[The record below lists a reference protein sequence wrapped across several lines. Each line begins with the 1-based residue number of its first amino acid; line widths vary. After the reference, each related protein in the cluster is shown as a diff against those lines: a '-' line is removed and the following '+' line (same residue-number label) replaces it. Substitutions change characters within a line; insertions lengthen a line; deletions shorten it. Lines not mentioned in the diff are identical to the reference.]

1 METRMLSIMSRAD
14 KEIDRNY
21 SKLLYRT
28 SSAINNAL
36 RMVYA
41 SKPTD
46 ESGESYENWLQMEKT
61 MLNSRDP
68 LLDAL
73 SYGND
78 IRRELALKNLSA
90 NCKKPANQRGVFG
103 DKLTEMVHEEYELNK
118 LFNEAAFQKNN
129 FQNQTNFHLSLSNHP
144 LRAPTRT
151 KTGIFPLVHN
161 YRSLE
166 ESRPSKINGNRFLE
180 RVGYRTL
187 FKMGYDETIDI
198 TPSLD
203 YISLLVTLRTCRESM
218 SETTL
223 GHVNLIF
230 KCIAPKE
237 YNISV
242 AHSGYNGVIES
253 NRRRKGVKKSNG
265 SDRKQKGEI
274 GHDER

>member
-161 YRSLE
+161 YSLKIFSQTLLQTIRNNPYSLTYKDRWKNLVLQRS
-166 ESRPSKINGNRFLE
+166 
-180 RVGYRTL
+180 
-187 FKMGYDETIDI
+187 MGIAFWN
-198 TPSLD
+198 
-203 YISLLVTLRTCRESM
+203 V
-218 SETTL
+218 L
-223 GHVNLIF
+223 G
-230 KCIAPKE
+230 
-237 YNISV
+237 
-242 AHSGYNGVIES
+242 
-253 NRRRKGVKKSNG
+253 
-265 SDRKQKGEI
+265 I
-274 GHDER
+274 GHCSKWDMTKLLI